1 MEYYDCQMSDIFD
14 AEVRT
19 EMDQIL
25 NSAQLSTSSAATEL
39 HFAGTVDTIDLSN
52 CNSNSNEIAGDSTE
66 LINLS
71 WLQNGINGSS
81 TSLDFSQLSS
91 AMDVHNLLVDPQ
103 TGSPV
108 TLDFLLNQQNGVQQ
122 QQVSRP
128 SQPPQQHQT
137 VRSALE
143 AQNFAQQQA
152 SQQILNSQVP
162 YQLQQHYINSN
173 IHVIQNGTVQ
183 NGKHTKIEPQPS
195 DNTQEKVYPKP
206 AYSYS
211 CLITMALKNSKT
223 GCLPVSEIYAFMCEN
238 FPYFKTAPDGWK
250 NSVRHNLSLN
260 KCFAKIEKPQSS
272 SGSSRKG
279 CLWALN
285 PDKIAKMEE
294 EVSKWTKK
302 DPAGIRRAMA
312 CPEDLP
318 SIENGTKGLPGASPN
333 KPSKATSK
341 HSSSSNTVVM
351 SSPALTTTCAPT
363 TTTLAND
370 FMNTDILSLD
380 THLELGLQDTI
391 LDNMNYDTLS
401 MDLPVTTPFP
411 VSLAAAFLDTSPVKD
426 SSHSLHSGLDSQ
438 YTFSS
443 PSRPSVTAY
452 M

>member
-1 MEYYDCQMSDIFD
+1 MEYYDSQMSDVFD

-25 NSAQLSTSSAATEL
+25 NSAQLNSTSATTEL
-39 HFAGTVDTIDLSN
+39 HFNGTVDSVVDL
-52 CNSNSNEIAGDSTE
+52 CNSNDVGSDSTE
-66 LINLS
+66 LINFS

-81 TSLDFSQLSS
+81 NSLDFSQLSS
-91 AMDVHNLLVDPQ
+91 AIDTHNLLVNPQ
-103 TGSPV
+103 TGSPIS
-108 TLDFLLNQQNGVQQ
+108 LDFLVAQQ
-122 QQVSRP
+122 QQQQQQQQQ
-128 SQPPQQHQT
+128 SQPQQQQHQT

-143 AQNFAQQQA
+143 AQNYAQQQA

-162 YQLQQHYINSN
+162 YQLQQHFIQNSN

-183 NGKHTKIEPQPS
+183 TVKHTKIEPQPS
-195 DNTQEKVYPKP
+195 DINSQEKVYPKP

-285 PDKIAKMEE
+285 PDKVAKMEE

-333 KPSKATSK
+333 KPKLMSKPRNN
-341 HSSSSNTVVM
+341 SSDTVIM
-351 SSPALTTTCAPT
+351 STPELTTTCAPAI
-363 TTTLAND
+363 TTLAND
-370 FMNTDILSLD
+370 YLTTDILSLD
-380 THLELGLQDTI
+380 THLDLGYNDNI

-401 MDLPVTTPFP
+401 MELPVTSAYP
-411 VSLAAAFLDTSPVKD
+411 VSLTAAFLDASPVKD
-426 SSHSLHSGLDSQ
+426 SSHGLHSGLDSQ
-438 YTFSS
+438 YSFSS